1 MYQLLLSTSVVPTGL
16 SFLLPQ
22 RKFIVGKIFR
32 TKWLFFVIHQE
43 TLSVGSWVS
52 FIPLINH
59 VMNTDGVIGPPGT
72 GKSLATEVYASYMT
86 SRNSVV
92 TWIGLRELNST
103 RLIQL
108 SGTQFRESSLS
119 SRDHYRLGP
128 VLEITGKHT
137 IIIDG
142 MRSPKAN
149 QAHADLLETC
159 RDILYRKK
167 TDCELIIASSM
178 QTIGEKIAHCATQ
191 YDFHMVHSWGLDD
204 YYRAI
209 EDSGLFRAVA
219 EKLDAS
225 LNTEL
230 LDKVKSGI
238 EEIPIKDRK
247 ELIEA
252 KHYYAGGF
260 CRGMFNYSTSALI
273 RSLRVVVKS
282 VADPE
287 AYFTALVGPHA
298 PDAKNILLAEVDDS
312 SVDDSSVAGTLISV
326 YVGYLLSMKIN
337 VHVLQEFFF
346 NTPGLK
352 ENRSVES
359 WFFEAKFFSLVSRS
373 QNQSITLF
381 TPGKLLLRT
390 FLV

>member
-1 MYQLLLSTSVVPTGL
+1 M
-16 SFLLPQ
+16 
-22 RKFIVGKIFR
+22 
-32 TKWLFFVIHQE
+32 
-43 TLSVGSWVS
+43 
-52 FIPLINH
+52 
-59 VMNTDGVIGPPGT
+59 
-72 GKSLATEVYASYMT
+72 
-86 SRNSVV
+86 
-92 TWIGLRELNST
+92 
-103 RLIQL
+103 
-108 SGTQFRESSLS
+108 
-119 SRDHYRLGP
+119 
-128 VLEITGKHT
+128 
-137 IIIDG
+137 
-142 MRSPKAN
+142 
-149 QAHADLLETC
+149 
-159 RDILYRKK
+159 
-167 TDCELIIASSM
+167 
-178 QTIGEKIAHCATQ
+178 
-191 YDFHMVHSWGLDD
+191 
-204 YYRAI
+204 

-238 EEIPIKDRK
+238 EEIPIKDPK

-260 CRGMFNYSTSALI
+260 CRAMFNYSTSALI
-273 RSLRVVVKS
+273 RFLRVAVKS

-298 PDAKNILLAEVDDS
+298 PDTKNILLAEVDDS
-312 SVDDSSVAGTLISV
+312 SVDDSSVAGTLISD

-352 ENRSVES
+352 ENRSVEG

-381 TPGKLLLRT
+381 TPGKLLLRS